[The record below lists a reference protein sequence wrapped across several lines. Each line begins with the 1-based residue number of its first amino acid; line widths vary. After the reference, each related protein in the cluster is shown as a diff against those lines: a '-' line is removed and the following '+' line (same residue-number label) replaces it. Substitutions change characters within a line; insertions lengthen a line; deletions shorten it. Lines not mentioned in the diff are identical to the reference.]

1 MDPSQTA
8 NPENQADRTSYLR
21 ELFANQLWQ
30 GANFAAKAAFLI
42 VLTPLMLDRW
52 GQEQYGLFALASSLL
67 VSMALLD
74 GGVRNLTRLRMVSA
88 ARQGDQ
94 DAYRRHFAEGVF
106 TFASVVVIATL
117 LLAALAWTGRLTDWL
132 RLPPHGALVLVV
144 TGALTGFFMVVLF
157 GLEPLAAANR
167 LSVLKAANTWGA
179 LAAMPVVAVAVWFG
193 ASVLTV
199 MILYSACLIVPTV
212 IYMVRGGVLKLRPWA
227 FLPQFGPRTA
237 LRTLREGKWFYLT
250 TVALIL
256 KTHALTFL
264 ISAMAGPAEA
274 GLFYILLRLTEIIGN
289 VGSTASETSLAALA
303 SAPDEA
309 GRGRNFRHSWMYVV
323 IFSLHAALGLLF
335 LGRHALDLWLGQ
347 SYTLAPGAL
356 AAMAVFG
363 LAGGFSRVVVNASMG
378 LHDVRSAALANLG
391 ESVMD
396 VVFAAV
402 GFYFFGLPGVF
413 LGGCVG
419 LLCLLPQA
427 AKITR
432 RFDRG
437 VIGTYVQPTGKLLP
451 GFVAA
456 GVVLA
461 VAGATLWFWAWGA
474 AALLTAVLAGWQ
486 IRSLHGRG

>member
-1 MDPSQTA
+1 VEPSQTA
-8 NPENQADRTSYLR
+8 NPENQAERKSYLR

-30 GANFAAKAAFLI
+30 GANFAAKAAFLV

-52 GQEQYGLFALASSLL
+52 GKEQYGLFALASSLL

-88 ARQGDQ
+88 ARQEDET
-94 DAYRRHFAEGVF
+94 AYRRHFAEGVL
-106 TFASVVVIATL
+106 TFASVVVVASVF
-117 LLAALAWTGRLTDWL
+117 LAALAWTGCLTEWL
-132 RLPPHGALVLVV
+132 RLPPNGAAVLVV
-144 TGALTGFFMVVLF
+144 TAALTGSFMVVLF

-199 MILYSACLIVPTV
+199 MVLYSACLIIPTLF
-212 IYMVRGGVLKLRPWA
+212 YMVRGGVLKLRPWA
-227 FLPQFGPRTA
+227 FLPQFGPGTA
-237 LRTLREGKWFYLT
+237 FRTLRDGRWFYLT

-323 IFSLHAALGLLF
+323 IFSVHAALGLLF
-335 LGRHALDLWLGQ
+335 LGRHALDLWLGG
-347 SYTLAPGAL
+347 SYVLASGAM

-378 LHDVRSAALANLG
+378 LHEVRPAALANLA
-391 ESVMD
+391 ESALD
-396 VVFAAV
+396 VVCAAI

-419 LLCLLPQA
+419 LLCLVRQA

-437 VIGTYVQPTGKLLP
+437 VTGSYLQPAAKLVP
-451 GFVAA
+451 GFLIA
-456 GVVLA
+456 GAVLA
-461 VAGATLWFWAWGA
+461 AAGATPWIGAWGGA
-474 AALLTAVLAGWQ
+474 VLLTAILAGWQ
-486 IRSLHGRG
+486 IRSLHRSA